1 VDIESKI
8 EELRKRLDQN
18 NRKSV
23 VLVGISQNMVHEEE
37 FLIGFLIF

>member
-1 VDIESKI
+1 MNIESRI
-8 EELRKRLDQN
+8 EELRKRLGQN

-23 VLVGISQNMVHEEE
+23 VLVGILQNMVHEKE